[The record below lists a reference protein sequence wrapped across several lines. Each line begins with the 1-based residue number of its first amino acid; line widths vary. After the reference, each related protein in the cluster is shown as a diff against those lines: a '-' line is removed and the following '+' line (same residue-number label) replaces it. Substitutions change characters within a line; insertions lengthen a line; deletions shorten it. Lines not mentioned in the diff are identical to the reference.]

1 MSRVLWFR
9 RDLRIHDNPALVDAV
24 EGAWADGD
32 GNVVAVVLID
42 PNLWPGWGPGK
53 QAYLIDS
60 LRSLDESLGGN
71 LVIRHGKAQDVIPA
85 IAKEFGVSAVHCAA
99 DYTGNGIARD
109 NEVASKL
116 SASGIE
122 FVKTGSGYAVA
133 PGRVAKDDGT
143 YYKVY
148 TPFYKRWMIHG
159 WRTPAADPVKA
170 PNWIGVDTCDGYP
183 DRPDTGSVEI
193 PRAGEAAALEL
204 FETFLAGPIDTY
216 DEDRNRPDLAGTSRL
231 SIALKW
237 GEIHPRTLLA
247 RLGDSKGHEVFRKEI
262 AWREFYAEV
271 AFQRPDTFTDY
282 FNPLYAQMQYDTG
295 KEADEKFLAWCE
307 GRTGYPFVDAGMRQ
321 LRAEG
326 WMHNR
331 VRMVV
336 ASFLLKDLHI
346 EWQRGANYF
355 FDWLLDGD
363 LASNSHGWQWTAGC
377 GTDASPYY
385 RVFNPI
391 GQGIKFDPN
400 GEYVRKY
407 IPELAHIPG
416 GAVHEPWNV
425 PGAFDHGYPE
435 PIVDHAAER
444 LEALDRLSKLP
455 KGVQVAQNPHDD
467 DLKIKPVKKAA
478 AKKTAPKKSTKAEDL
493 KLINDFE

>member
-1 MSRVLWFR
+1 MTSVLWFR
-9 RDLRIHDNPALVDAV
+9 RDLRVHDNPALVAATDA
-24 EGAWADGD
+24 AWAAGDGD
-32 GNVVAVVLID
+32 VVPVVLID
-42 PNLWPGWGPGK
+42 PALWPTWGPAK

-60 LRSLDESLGGN
+60 LTSLDASLGGN

-85 IAKEFGVSAVHCAA
+85 IAKEFQVDSVHCAA
-99 DYTGNGIARD
+99 DYSGYGIARD
-109 NEVASKL
+109 NEIAATLEK
-116 SASGIE
+116 SGID

-133 PGRVAKDDGT
+133 PGRVTKDDAT

-148 TPFYKRWMIHG
+148 TPFYKRWLIHG
-159 WRTPAADPVKA
+159 WRAPAADPAKW
-170 PNWIGVDTCDGYP
+170 PNWIGAQTCDGYP
-183 DRPDTGSVEI
+183 PRPDTQGVLI
-193 PRAGEAAALEL
+193 PAAGEAAALEL
-204 FETFLAGPIDTY
+204 FEAFLAGPIENYAD
-216 DEDRNRPDLAGTSRL
+216 DRNRPDLAGTSKL

-247 RLGDSKGHEVFRKEI
+247 RLGDSSGHEVFRKEI
-262 AWREFYAEV
+262 AWREFYAEI
-271 AFQRPDTFTDY
+271 AFQRPDTITDY
-282 FNPLYAQMQYDTG
+282 FNPLYAQMKYDTG
-295 KEADEKFLAWCE
+295 KAADEKFAAWCE

-321 LRAEG
+321 LRTEG

-355 FDWLLDGD
+355 FEWLLDGD

-385 RVFNPI
+385 RVFNPL
-391 GQGIKFDPN
+391 GQGAKFDPN
-400 GEYVRKY
+400 GDYVRKY

-416 GAVHEPWNV
+416 VDVHEPWKV
-425 PGAFDHGYPE
+425 LGGLDHGYPE

-444 LEALDRLSKLP
+444 IEALGASKALP
-455 KGVQVAQNPHDD
+455 KGVQAADNPDD
-467 DLKIKPVKKAA
+467 EDVKAKP
-478 AKKTAPKKSTKAEDL
+478 AKKVAPKKSAGKKSAADAQ
-493 KLINDFE
+493 LIHDFE

>member
-1 MSRVLWFR
+1 MTSVLWFR
-9 RDLRIHDNPALVDAV
+9 RDLRVHDNPALVAATDA
-24 EGAWADGD
+24 AWAAGD
-32 GNVVAVVLID
+32 GNVVPVVLID
-42 PNLWPGWGPGK
+42 PALWPTWGPAK

-60 LRSLDESLGGN
+60 LTSLDAALDGN

-85 IAKEFGVSAVHCAA
+85 IAKEFQATSVHCAA
-99 DYTGNGIARD
+99 DYSGYGIARD
-109 NEVASKL
+109 NEIAATLEK
-116 SASGIE
+116 SGID

-133 PGRVAKDDGT
+133 PGRVTKDDAT

-148 TPFYKRWMIHG
+148 TPFYKRWLIHG
-159 WRTPAADPVKA
+159 WRAPAADPA
-170 PNWIGVDTCDGYP
+170 QWPNWIGAQTCDGYP
-183 DRPDTGSVEI
+183 PRPDTQGVLI
-193 PRAGEAAALEL
+193 PAAGEAAALEL
-204 FETFLAGPIDTY
+204 FETFLAGPIENYSD
-216 DEDRNRPDLAGTSRL
+216 DRNRPDLAGTSKL

-247 RLGDSKGHEVFRKEI
+247 RLGDSSGHEVFRKEI
-262 AWREFYAEV
+262 AWREFYAEI
-271 AFQRPDTFTDY
+271 AFQRPETITDY
-282 FNPLYAQMQYDTG
+282 FNPLYAQMKYDTG
-295 KEADEKFLAWCE
+295 KAADEKFAAWCN
-307 GRTGYPFVDAGMRQ
+307 GQTGYPFVDAGMRQ
-321 LRAEG
+321 LRTEG

-355 FDWLLDGD
+355 FEWLLDGD

-385 RVFNPI
+385 RVFNPL
-391 GQGIKFDPN
+391 GQGAKFDPN
-400 GEYVRKY
+400 GDYVRKY

-416 GAVHEPWNV
+416 VEVHEPWKV
-425 PGAFDHGYPE
+425 LGGLDHGYPE

-455 KGVQVAQNPHDD
+455 KGVQQAINPKDKD
-467 DLKIKPVKKAA
+467 VPKTKKRT
-478 AKKTAPKKSTKAEDL
+478 KTEEA
-493 KLINDFE
+493 KLIHDFE

>member
-1 MSRVLWFR
+1 MTCVLWFR
-9 RDLRIHDNPALVDAV
+9 RDLRIHDNPALVAATDA
-24 EGAWADGD
+24 AWADGD

-53 QAYLIDS
+53 QSYLIDS

-85 IAKEFGVSAVHCAA
+85 IAKEFGASAVHCAA

-109 NEVASKL
+109 NEVESRL

-133 PGRVAKDDGT
+133 PGRVTKDDAT

-148 TPFYKRWMIHG
+148 TPFYKRWLIHG
-159 WRTPAADPVKA
+159 WRAPAADPVKW
-170 PNWIGVDTCDGYP
+170 PNWIGAQTCDGYP
-183 DRPDTGSVEI
+183 PRPDTQGVLI
-193 PRAGEAAALEL
+193 PAAGEAGALEL
-204 FETFLAGPIDTY
+204 FETFLAGPIENYAD
-216 DEDRNRPDLAGTSRL
+216 DRNRPDLAGTSKL

-247 RLGDSKGHEVFRKEI
+247 RLGDSSGHEVFRKEI
-262 AWREFYAEV
+262 AWREFYAEI
-271 AFQRPDTFTDY
+271 AFQRPDTITDY
-282 FNPLYAQMQYDTG
+282 FNPLYAQMKYDTG
-295 KEADEKFLAWCE
+295 KTADEKFAAWCH
-307 GRTGYPFVDAGMRQ
+307 GLTGYPFVDAGMRQ
-321 LRAEG
+321 LRTEG

-355 FDWLLDGD
+355 FEWLLDGD

-385 RVFNPI
+385 RVFNPL
-391 GQGIKFDPN
+391 GQGAKFDPN
-400 GEYVRKY
+400 GDYVRKY

-416 GAVHEPWNV
+416 VEVHEPWKV
-425 PGAFDHGYPE
+425 LGGLDHGYPE

-444 LEALDRLSKLP
+444 IEALERLSKLS
-455 KGVQVAQNPHDD
+455 KGAQVAHNPLDD
-467 DLKIKPVKKAA
+467 DVKAKP
-478 AKKTAPKKSTKAEDL
+478 AKKVAPKKSAGKKSAADAE
-493 KLINDFE
+493 LIHDFE

>member
-1 MSRVLWFR
+1 MTSVLWFR
-9 RDLRIHDNPALVDAV
+9 RDLRVHDNPALVAATDA
-24 EGAWADGD
+24 AWADGD

-53 QAYLIDS
+53 QSYLIDS

-85 IAKEFGVSAVHCAA
+85 IAKEFGASAVHCAA

-109 NEVASKL
+109 NEVESRL

-133 PGRVAKDDGT
+133 PGRVTKDDAT

-148 TPFYKRWMIHG
+148 TPFYKRWLIHG
-159 WRTPAADPVKA
+159 WRAPAADPAKW
-170 PNWIGVDTCDGYP
+170 PNWIGAQTCHGYP
-183 DRPDTGSVEI
+183 PRPDTQGVLI
-193 PRAGEAAALEL
+193 PAAGETAALEL
-204 FETFLAGPIDTY
+204 YETFLAGPIENYAD
-216 DEDRNRPDLAGTSRL
+216 DRNRPDLAGTSKL

-247 RLGDSKGHEVFRKEI
+247 RLGDSSGHEVFRKEI
-262 AWREFYAEV
+262 AWREFYAEI
-271 AFQRPDTFTDY
+271 AFQRPDTITDY
-282 FNPLYAQMQYDTG
+282 FNPLYAQMKYDTG
-295 KEADEKFLAWCE
+295 KTADEKFAAWCH
-307 GRTGYPFVDAGMRQ
+307 GLTGYPFVDAGMRQ
-321 LRAEG
+321 LRTEG

-355 FDWLLDGD
+355 FEWLLDGD

-385 RVFNPI
+385 RVFNPL
-391 GQGIKFDPN
+391 GQGAKFDPN
-400 GEYVRKY
+400 GDYVRKY

-416 GAVHEPWNV
+416 VEVHEPWKV
-425 PGAFDHGYPE
+425 LGGLDHGYPE

-444 LEALDRLSKLP
+444 IEALERLSKLP
-455 KGVQVAQNPHDD
+455 KGVQVAHNPLDD
-467 DLKIKPVKKAA
+467 DVKAKP
-478 AKKTAPKKSTKAEDL
+478 AKKVAPKKSAGKKSAADA
-493 KLINDFE
+493 KLIHDFE

>member
-1 MSRVLWFR
+1 MTSVLWFR
-9 RDLRIHDNPALVDAV
+9 RDLRVHDNPALVAAADA
-24 EGAWADGD
+24 AWAAGDGD
-32 GNVVAVVLID
+32 VVPVVLID
-42 PNLWPGWGPGK
+42 PALWPTWGPAK

-60 LRSLDESLGGN
+60 LTSLDAALGGN

-85 IAKEFGVSAVHCAA
+85 IAKEFQANSVHCAA
-99 DYTGNGIARD
+99 DYSGYGIARD
-109 NEVASKL
+109 NEIAATLEK
-116 SASGIE
+116 SGID

-133 PGRVAKDDGT
+133 PGRVTKDDGT

-148 TPFYKRWMIHG
+148 TPFYKRWLIHG
-159 WRTPAADPVKA
+159 WRAPASDPAKW
-170 PNWIGVDTCDGYP
+170 PNWIGVQTCHGYP
-183 DRPDTGSVEI
+183 PRPDTQGVLI
-193 PRAGEAAALEL
+193 PAAGEAAALEL
-204 FETFLAGPIDTY
+204 FETFLAGPIENYAD
-216 DEDRNRPDLAGTSRL
+216 DRNRPDLAGTSKL

-247 RLGDSKGHEVFRKEI
+247 RLGDSSGHEVFRKEI
-262 AWREFYAEV
+262 AWREFYAEI
-271 AFQRPDTFTDY
+271 AFQRPDTITDY
-282 FNPLYAQMQYDTG
+282 FNPIYAQMKYDTG
-295 KEADEKFLAWCE
+295 KAADEKFAAWCE

-355 FDWLLDGD
+355 FEWLLDGD

-385 RVFNPI
+385 RVFNPL
-391 GQGIKFDPN
+391 GQGAKFDPN
-400 GEYVRKY
+400 GDYVRKY

-416 GAVHEPWNV
+416 VEVHEPWKV
-425 PGAFDHGYPE
+425 LGGLDHGYPE

-444 LEALDRLSKLP
+444 IEALERLKALH
-455 KGVQVAQNPHDD
+455 KGVQAAHNPLDD
-467 DLKIKPVKKAA
+467 DVKAKP
-478 AKKTAPKKSTKAEDL
+478 AKKVTPKKSAGKQSAADA
-493 KLINDFE
+493 KLIHDFE

>member
-1 MSRVLWFR
+1 
-9 RDLRIHDNPALVDAV
+9 
-24 EGAWADGD
+24 
-32 GNVVAVVLID
+32 
-42 PNLWPGWGPGK
+42 
-53 QAYLIDS
+53 
-60 LRSLDESLGGN
+60 
-71 LVIRHGKAQDVIPA
+71 
-85 IAKEFGVSAVHCAA
+85 
-99 DYTGNGIARD
+99 
-109 NEVASKL
+109 
-116 SASGIE
+116 
-122 FVKTGSGYAVA
+122 
-133 PGRVAKDDGT
+133 VAKDDGT

-159 WRTPAADPVKA
+159 WRAPAADPVKA

-183 DRPDTGSVEI
+183 DRPDTGGVVI
-193 PRAGEAAALEL
+193 PRAGETAALEL

-216 DEDRNRPDLAGTSRL
+216 DEDRNRPDLAGTSKL

-237 GEIHPRTLLA
+237 GEVHPRTLLA

-282 FNPLYAQMQYDTG
+282 FNPLYAQMEYDTG
-295 KEADEKFLAWCE
+295 AEADKKFAAWCE

-400 GEYVRKY
+400 GDYVRKY
-407 IPELAHIPG
+407 IPELSHIPG
-416 GAVHEPWNV
+416 AAAHEPWNV
-425 PGAFDHGYPE
+425 PGGFDNGYPE

-444 LEALDRLSKLP
+444 LEALDRLKKLP

-467 DLKIKPVKKAA
+467 DVKAKPVKKAA
-478 AKKTAPKKSTKAEDL
+478 AKKPAAKKSNQEAL
-493 KLINDFE
+493 LINDFE

>member
-1 MSRVLWFR
+1 MLWFR
-9 RDLRIHDNPALVDAV
+9 RDLRVHDNPALVAAA
-24 EGAWADGD
+24 EAAWGAGD
-32 GNVVAVVLID
+32 GNVVPVVLID
-42 PNLWPGWGPGK
+42 PALWPTWGPAK

-60 LRSLDESLGGN
+60 LTSLDAALGGN

-85 IAKEFGVSAVHCAA
+85 IAKEFQANSVHCAA
-99 DYTGNGIARD
+99 DYSGYGIARD
-109 NEVASKL
+109 NEIAATLEK
-116 SASGIE
+116 SGID

-133 PGRVAKDDGT
+133 PGRVTKDDAT

-148 TPFYKRWMIHG
+148 TPFYKRWLIHG
-159 WRTPAADPVKA
+159 WRAPAADPAKW
-170 PNWIGVDTCDGYP
+170 PNWIGAQTCDGYP
-183 DRPDTGSVEI
+183 PRPDTQGVLI
-193 PRAGEAAALEL
+193 PAAGEAAALEL
-204 FETFLAGPIDTY
+204 FETFLAGPIENYSD
-216 DEDRNRPDLAGTSRL
+216 DRNRPDLAGTSKL

-247 RLGDSKGHEVFRKEI
+247 RLGDSSGHEVFRKEI
-262 AWREFYAEV
+262 AWREFYAEI
-271 AFQRPDTFTDY
+271 AFQRPETITDY
-282 FNPLYAQMQYDTG
+282 FNPLYAQMKYDTG
-295 KEADEKFLAWCE
+295 KAADEKFAAWCN
-307 GRTGYPFVDAGMRQ
+307 GQTGYPFVDAGMRQ
-321 LRAEG
+321 LRTEG

-355 FDWLLDGD
+355 FEWLLDGD

-385 RVFNPI
+385 RVFNPL
-391 GQGIKFDPN
+391 GQGAKFDPN
-400 GEYVRKY
+400 GDYVRKY

-416 GAVHEPWNV
+416 VEVHEPWKV
-425 PGAFDHGYPE
+425 LGGLDHGYPE

-455 KGVQVAQNPHDD
+455 KGAQQAVNPKDKD
-467 DLKIKPVKKAA
+467 VPKTKKRT
-478 AKKTAPKKSTKAEDL
+478 KTEEA
-493 KLINDFE
+493 KLIHDFE

>member
-1 MSRVLWFR
+1 MTSVLWFR
-9 RDLRIHDNPALVDAV
+9 RDLRVHDNPALVAAT
-24 EGAWADGD
+24 EAAWAAGD

-42 PNLWPGWGPGK
+42 PALWPTWGPAK

-60 LRSLDESLGGN
+60 LTSLDAALGGN

-85 IAKEFGVSAVHCAA
+85 IAKEFQATSVHCAA
-99 DYTGNGIARD
+99 DYSGYGIARD
-109 NEVASKL
+109 NEIAATLEK
-116 SASGIE
+116 SGID

-133 PGRVAKDDGT
+133 PGRVTKDDAT

-148 TPFYKRWMIHG
+148 TPFYKRWLIHG
-159 WRTPAADPVKA
+159 WRAPAADPAKW
-170 PNWIGVDTCDGYP
+170 PNWIGAQTCDGYP
-183 DRPDTGSVEI
+183 PRPDTQGVLI
-193 PRAGEAAALEL
+193 PAAGEAAALEL
-204 FETFLAGPIDTY
+204 FETFLAGPIENYSD
-216 DEDRNRPDLAGTSRL
+216 DRNRPDLAGTSKL

-247 RLGDSKGHEVFRKEI
+247 RLGDSSGHEVFRKEI
-262 AWREFYAEV
+262 AWREFYAEI
-271 AFQRPDTFTDY
+271 AFQRPETITDY
-282 FNPLYAQMQYDTG
+282 FNPLYAQMKYDTG
-295 KEADEKFLAWCE
+295 KAADEKFAAWCN
-307 GRTGYPFVDAGMRQ
+307 GQTGYPFVDAGMRQ
-321 LRAEG
+321 LRTEG

-355 FDWLLDGD
+355 FEWLLDGD

-385 RVFNPI
+385 RVFNPL
-391 GQGIKFDPN
+391 GQGAKFDPN
-400 GEYVRKY
+400 GDYVRKY

-416 GAVHEPWNV
+416 VEVHEPWKV
-425 PGAFDHGYPE
+425 LGGLDHGYPE
-435 PIVDHAAER
+435 PIVDHGAER

-455 KGVQVAQNPHDD
+455 KGVQQAINPKDKD
-467 DLKIKPVKKAA
+467 VPKTKKRT
-478 AKKTAPKKSTKAEDL
+478 KTEEA
-493 KLINDFE
+493 KLIHDFE

>member
-1 MSRVLWFR
+1 MTSVLWFR
-9 RDLRIHDNPALVDAV
+9 RDLRVHDNPALVAATDA
-24 EGAWADGD
+24 AWAAGD

-42 PNLWPGWGPGK
+42 PALWPTWGPAK

-60 LRSLDESLGGN
+60 LTSLDAALGGN

-85 IAKEFGVSAVHCAA
+85 IAKEFQASSVHCAA
-99 DYTGNGIARD
+99 DYSGYGISRD
-109 NEVASKL
+109 NEIATTLEK
-116 SASGIE
+116 SGID

-133 PGRVAKDDGT
+133 PGRVTKDDGT

-148 TPFYKRWMIHG
+148 TPFYKRWLIHG
-159 WRTPAADPVKA
+159 WRAPAADPAKW
-170 PNWIGVDTCDGYP
+170 PNWIGTQTCDGYP
-183 DRPDTGSVEI
+183 QRPDTQGALI
-193 PRAGEAAALEL
+193 PAAGETAALEL
-204 FETFLAGPIDTY
+204 FETFLAGPIENYAD
-216 DEDRNRPDLAGTSRL
+216 DRNRPDLAGTSKL
-231 SIALKW
+231 STALKW

-247 RLGDSKGHEVFRKEI
+247 RLGDSSGHEVFRKEI
-262 AWREFYAEV
+262 AWREFYAEI
-271 AFQRPDTFTDY
+271 AFQRPDTITDY
-282 FNPLYAQMQYDTG
+282 FNPLYAQMKYDTG
-295 KEADEKFLAWCE
+295 KTADEKFAAWCE

-355 FDWLLDGD
+355 FEWLLDGD

-385 RVFNPI
+385 RVFNPL
-391 GQGIKFDPN
+391 GQGAKFDPN
-400 GEYVRKY
+400 GDYVRKY

-416 GAVHEPWNV
+416 VEVHEPWKV
-425 PGAFDHGYPE
+425 LGGLDHGYPE

-444 LEALDRLSKLP
+444 IEALERLKALP
-455 KGVQVAQNPHDD
+455 KGVQAAHKAQDD
-467 DLKIKPVKKAA
+467 DVKAKP
-478 AKKTAPKKSTKAEDL
+478 AKKVTPKKSTSKKSAADA
-493 KLINDFE
+493 KLIHDFE

>member
-1 MSRVLWFR
+1 
-9 RDLRIHDNPALVDAV
+9 
-24 EGAWADGD
+24 
-32 GNVVAVVLID
+32 
-42 PNLWPGWGPGK
+42 
-53 QAYLIDS
+53 
-60 LRSLDESLGGN
+60 
-71 LVIRHGKAQDVIPA
+71 
-85 IAKEFGVSAVHCAA
+85 
-99 DYTGNGIARD
+99 
-109 NEVASKL
+109 
-116 SASGIE
+116 
-122 FVKTGSGYAVA
+122 
-133 PGRVAKDDGT
+133 
-143 YYKVY
+143 
-148 TPFYKRWMIHG
+148 
-159 WRTPAADPVKA
+159 
-170 PNWIGVDTCDGYP
+170 
-183 DRPDTGSVEI
+183 
-193 PRAGEAAALEL
+193 
-204 FETFLAGPIDTY
+204 
-216 DEDRNRPDLAGTSRL
+216 
-231 SIALKW
+231 
-237 GEIHPRTLLA
+237 LLA

-271 AFQRPDTFTDY
+271 AFQRPDTITDY

-295 KEADEKFLAWCE
+295 KEADAKFVAWCE
-307 GRTGYPFVDAGMRQ
+307 GRTGFPFVDAGMRQ

-326 WMHNR
+326 WVHNR

-400 GEYVRKY
+400 GDYVRKY
-407 IPELAHIPG
+407 IPELSHIPG
-416 GAVHEPWNV
+416 SAVHEPWNV

-455 KGVQVAQNPHDD
+455 KGAQVANTPQADD
-467 DLKIKPVKKAA
+467 AKVKPAKKAA
-478 AKKTAPKKSTKAEDL
+478 AKKSAAKKSNQEAL
-493 KLINDFE
+493 LIHDFE

>member
-1 MSRVLWFR
+1 
-9 RDLRIHDNPALVDAV
+9 
-24 EGAWADGD
+24 
-32 GNVVAVVLID
+32 
-42 PNLWPGWGPGK
+42 
-53 QAYLIDS
+53 
-60 LRSLDESLGGN
+60 
-71 LVIRHGKAQDVIPA
+71 
-85 IAKEFGVSAVHCAA
+85 
-99 DYTGNGIARD
+99 
-109 NEVASKL
+109 
-116 SASGIE
+116 
-122 FVKTGSGYAVA
+122 
-133 PGRVAKDDGT
+133 
-143 YYKVY
+143 
-148 TPFYKRWMIHG
+148 
-159 WRTPAADPVKA
+159 
-170 PNWIGVDTCDGYP
+170 
-183 DRPDTGSVEI
+183 
-193 PRAGEAAALEL
+193 
-204 FETFLAGPIDTY
+204 
-216 DEDRNRPDLAGTSRL
+216 
-231 SIALKW
+231 
-237 GEIHPRTLLA
+237 
-247 RLGDSKGHEVFRKEI
+247 
-262 AWREFYAEV
+262 
-271 AFQRPDTFTDY
+271 
-282 FNPLYAQMQYDTG
+282 MQYDTG

-407 IPELAHIPG
+407 IPELSHIPG

-478 AKKTAPKKSTKAEDL
+478 NPKGK
-493 KLINDFE
+493 